1 LCRFYLCSEF
11 KISLHCEII
20 QSRSFWSLFWQ
31 NKSRFK
37 NTKCLAGSSWV
48 GQCLLFKGL
57 IKMLMGVPRLAK
69 NTFIVACC
77 CCFSFCSHICCL
89 LYIVHAHVVTL
100 LKFQSAHLA
109 VSIKCMTG
117 YSKSDWFLAQFYERS
132 QVTIF
137 CQLFCQFIKKRLKVL
152 LKLIVIKRFALYP

>member
-1 LCRFYLCSEF
+1 MYVDWICVVNLKYICILWNYSKQIFL
-11 KISLHCEII
+11 ISLLAKQKLI
-20 QSRSFWSLFWQ
+20 
-31 NKSRFK
+31 KK
-37 NTKCLAGSSWV
+37 TKCLAGSSWV

-100 LKFQSAHLA
+100 VKFQSAHLA
-109 VSIKCMTG
+109 ISVKCITG
-117 YSKSDWFLAQFYERS
+117 YSKSDWFLNQFYER
-132 QVTIF
+132 
-137 CQLFCQFIKKRLKVL
+137 QFSVNFFVSL
-152 LKLIVIKRFALYP
+152 